1 MKELLN
7 FDKVIKIIFKKLY
20 SCYNLFLNLIT
31 MIRLTDSQFSFLVLL
46 FSHIRMKKI
55 ILIINYINHL
65 LSRCLR

>member
-7 FDKVIKIIFKKLY
+7 FDKVIKIIFEKLY